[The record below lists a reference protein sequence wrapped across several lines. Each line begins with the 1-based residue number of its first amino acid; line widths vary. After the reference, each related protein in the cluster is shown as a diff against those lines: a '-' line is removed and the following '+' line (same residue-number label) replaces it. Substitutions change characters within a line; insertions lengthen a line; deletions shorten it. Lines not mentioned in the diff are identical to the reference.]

1 MKKLLITTATHGDE
15 GFSVPIVKKLAQ
27 KFPFDWQINNPRA
40 LAQNRRFIDIDLN
53 RVGPGIKNSRLYEES
68 RAWEILTQS
77 KKYKVVIDI
86 HGTTSNSGVFI
97 ILSDPNWSNVELAKS
112 LPIQNV
118 VLWPSLQPK
127 GPLTQ
132 FINNSLEIECGPKDD
147 PNIADE
153 LEKILNWYL
162 SGKQVAA
169 AQTFYIVTGMLKGV
183 FTHNMR
189 DFELTSLD
197 EQSFYPLLVDQYEGI
212 TCYTMQRLGN
222 TLAY

>member
-1 MKKLLITTATHGDE
+1 MKKLHITTATHGDE

-68 RAWEILTQS
+68 RAWEILAQS
-77 KKYKVVIDI
+77 KKYEVVIDI
-86 HGTTSNSGVFI
+86 HGTTSNSGIFI
-97 ILSDPNWSNVELAKS
+97 ILSDPNWRNVELAKS

-118 VLWPSLQPK
+118 VLWPSLQST

-132 FINNSLEIECGPKDD
+132 FMNNSLEIECGPKDD
-147 PNIADE
+147 SNIADE
-153 LEKILNWYL
+153 LEKILSLYL
-162 SGKQVAA
+162 SGKQVKFT
-169 AQTFYIVTGMLKGV
+169 QNFYIVTGMLKGII
-183 FTHNMR
+183 TQKIR
-189 DFELTSLD
+189 DFEIATVQG
-197 EQSFYPLLVDQYEGI
+197 QSFYPLLVDQYEGI

>member
-1 MKKLLITTATHGDE
+1 
-15 GFSVPIVKKLAQ
+15 
-27 KFPFDWQINNPRA
+27 
-40 LAQNRRFIDIDLN
+40 
-53 RVGPGIKNSRLYEES
+53 
-68 RAWEILTQS
+68 
-77 KKYKVVIDI
+77 
-86 HGTTSNSGVFI
+86 
-97 ILSDPNWSNVELAKS
+97 
-112 LPIQNV
+112 